1 MQLDSFEL
9 SKIAGAILSAL
20 LVIVGFR
27 TAIQIAEHDKAP
39 EKPGYV
45 LPLPQAEPTAGAG
58 GAAPAGAPAAPVAA
72 AFDAK
77 AVAQASASGN
87 VQAGQ
92 KIFTKCQ
99 ACHSGEK
106 GAPNK
111 VGPNLWGVVGRPKA
125 SHEGFSYSDA
135 MKAKGGNWTLED
147 LAAFVHGPKAF
158 VPGTKMLFPGVADS
172 GDLGDL
178 LAYLNTLK

>member
-1 MQLDSFEL
+1 MLDSFEL
-9 SKIAGAILSAL
+9 SKIAGAFLCAL

-27 TAIQIAEHDKAP
+27 TALQISEHSRSA

-45 LPLPQAEPTAGAG
+45 LPLPEEA
-58 GAAPAGAPAAPVAA
+58 AAPAADKGGDAAPAAP

-77 AVAQASASGN
+77 AVADASASGN

-92 KIFTKCQ
+92 KIFAKCQ
-99 ACHSGEK
+99 ACHSADNG
-106 GAPNK
+106 GPNK
-111 VGPNLWGVVGRPKA
+111 VGPNLFGVVGRPKA
-125 SHEGFSYSDA
+125 SHAGFNYSDA
-135 MKAKGGNWTLED
+135 MKAKGGDWTLVD
-147 LAAFVHGPKAF
+147 VAAFIHSPKGF
-158 VPGTKMLFPGVADS
+158 VPGTKMLFPGIADA